1 VDQRILKASL
11 TELEELIWEQFRLGQ
26 VNTFTAL
33 TKVFEERVV
42 RYGNYFAT
50 KRDSGNEPVDGVAG
64 EGNSGSL

>member
-1 VDQRILKASL
+1 MNQRILKASL

-42 RYGNYFAT
+42 RYGNYFTT

-64 EGNSGSL
+64 KGNSSPL